1 MLTGKADTLSSKFH
15 LSYNML
21 LNCIRV
27 ETADVETLI
36 QKSFFTFQQL
46 AALPGLQAELAEIH
60 AHLGNGRRIR
70 QPRQRA
76 AWGAYGEGACGG
88 RVVSGA
94 GQLGVLCR
102 RHVASRPGR
111 AFPLTLLI
119 ACAFAPS
126 PTAASP
132 ELKLPKEALV
142 TELHAARLS
151 EMKLLDQLRV
161 IVNQPIHSLPFLQA
175 SPHHLTS
182 SSSHQLIIPAHHQLV
197 IHPCR
202 HHPIAPSPH
211 HLIPSSP
218 SPPQLIS
225 PDL

>member
-1 MLTGKADTLSSKFH
+1 M
-15 LSYNML
+15 
-21 LNCIRV
+21 
-27 ETADVETLI
+27 
-36 QKSFFTFQQL
+36 
-46 AALPGLQAELAEIH
+46 
-60 AHLGNGRRIR
+60 
-70 QPRQRA
+70 
-76 AWGAYGEGACGG
+76 
-88 RVVSGA
+88 
-94 GQLGVLCR
+94 
-102 RHVASRPGR
+102 
-111 AFPLTLLI
+111 
-119 ACAFAPS
+119 
-126 PTAASP
+126 
-132 ELKLPKEALV
+132 